1 MMSFSMPSNYIHCE
15 TQKEK
20 SRTTE
25 SVENYVDNSNS
36 PSTPLPSSNTTTTS
50 SSSISSCSSSSSS
63 STISVSNITDLC
75 AWCQK
80 PNLQPYKFNVLC
92 KSVNVDKSMDETRPM
107 PVCCSQI
114 CFDNLR
120 RAYFKNRR
128 SKLNKQLFDEIP
140 AMVVSGRLPYTY
152 DSDKDITVVSES
164 CKQTCLSNNLTV
176 TNSNNRIPSKK
187 RCHNYHHHHQQQNN
201 IQNRRHIMNNL
212 SSKINFSTNT
222 QNNYLSSVEQVSD
235 STHQNDTEPSIIPVY
250 DCIMQHIDITHVLNN
265 LFNTMSIENNNTDNH
280 CYYNNCNTKNTDIS
294 KHNSDLSIMNAQAG
308 SIGQLNS
315 YNMELVNFISQL
327 VNFSNK
333 NITNNDTSSDD
344 SNINK
349 NLDFQFNCFNQQPII
364 PIPIPIPVF
373 KTAPELLTI
382 LHRYGYHSI
391 SSCEKSNKSI
401 SVDVYTQ
408 TIPQPVSKT
417 ITIAQVNSEDDL
429 NEKLQYSLHDDVN
442 DETGD
447 IEQNQD
453 NYIKTEYN
461 YQFDENSD
469 KALDLSLSNKKLQK
483 ITSNRN
489 LISMQYSENR
499 KQCHKQQRNQN
510 KSQLWRKRQLKQF
523 PFTGIYKLINPVT
536 KHCYTVKIIPIRQ

>member
-1 MMSFSMPSNYIHCE
+1 MSFPTPSNYIHCE

-20 SRTTE
+20 SRRQQSTDQ
-25 SVENYVDNSNS
+25 SVANYVDNSNS
-36 PSTPLPSSNTTTTS
+36 PSTPLRSSNITTT
-50 SSSISSCSSSSSS
+50 SSSISSCSSSSPS

-80 PNLQPYKFNVLC
+80 PNLHPYKFNVLC
-92 KSVNVDKSMDETRPM
+92 KSVNVDNSMDETRPM

-128 SKLNKQLFDEIP
+128 SKLNRQLFDEIP

-164 CKQTCLSNNLTV
+164 CKQAYLSTNLTV
-176 TNSNNRIPSKK
+176 TNSNSRIPSKK
-187 RCHNYHHHHQQQNN
+187 RCHHHQQQNN

-212 SSKINFSTNT
+212 SSRINFSTNT
-222 QNNYLSSVEQVSD
+222 QNNYLSLAEQVSD
-235 STHQNDTEPSIIPVY
+235 STHQNNTEPSIIPLY

-280 CYYNNCNTKNTDIS
+280 CHYNNCNTKNTDIS

-308 SIGQLNS
+308 GIGQLNS
-315 YNMELVNFISQL
+315 SNMELINFISQL
-327 VNFSNK
+327 VNFPNK
-333 NITNNDTSSDD
+333 NITNNDTSSDG

-349 NLDFQFNCFNQQPII
+349 NLDFQFNCFNQQPIV

-382 LHRYGYHSI
+382 LHRYGYHSLG
-391 SSCEKSNKSI
+391 SCEKSNKSI
-401 SVDVYTQ
+401 SVDVSTQ
-408 TIPQPVSKT
+408 TIPQPLSKT
-417 ITIAQVNSEDDL
+417 ITIAQVNSEDNL
-429 NEKLQYSLHDDVN
+429 NEKLPYPLQDDVN
-442 DETGD
+442 DATGD
-447 IEQNQD
+447 TEQNQD
-453 NYIKTEYN
+453 KYIKTEYN
-461 YQFDENSD
+461 YQLNENSD

-489 LISMQYSENR
+489 LMSMQYSENR
-499 KQCHKQQRNQN
+499 KQCHKQQRIQN
-510 KSQLWRKRQLKQF
+510 KSQLWRRRQLKQF
-523 PFTGIYKLINPVT
+523 PFTGIYNLINPVT
-536 KHCYTVKIIPIRQ
+536 KHCYTVKIIPIRR